1 MTRISGRAVL
11 FVIAVLW
18 PGLVVAQSPKLQ
30 LDHLNRLAEKA
41 SSIVNIDL
49 DEAMLQQ
56 TAGFLAG
63 KNADEQKVRTLLTGL
78 KGIAVRSFEFKTPG
92 AYSASDVEQIQKQL
106 NGAKWVR
113 IVSVHEKD
121 ETTDIYFFR
130 EGNQNGG
137 LVVLNAEPL
146 ELTVVNIVGR
156 VDLAT
161 IASMGQIIP
170 KVRALERPPVK

>member
-1 MTRISGRAVL
+1 MTRISARVVL
-11 FVIAVLW
+11 FVLALFW
-18 PGLVVAQSPKLQ
+18 PGLAVAQSPKLQ
-30 LDHLNRLAEKA
+30 LDHLNGLAGKA
-41 SSIVNIDL
+41 TSTVNIDL
-49 DEAMLQQ
+49 DQSMLQQ

-63 KNADEQKVRTLLTGL
+63 KNGDEEKVRNLLAGL
-78 KGIAVRSFEFKTPG
+78 KGITVRSFEFKTPG

-106 NGAKWVR
+106 NGPNWVR

-137 LVVLNAEPL
+137 LVVLSAEPL

-161 IASMGQIIP
+161 MASMGQIIP
-170 KVRALERPPVK
+170 KVRGLERPAAK